1 MQYKYSEDLLT
12 PDQMY
17 FCTNRN
23 SCLIQPTYKLDT
35 KEQEESGDFI
45 PRILVQ
51 DEEEGGKTVTR
62 TRTRTR
68 T

>member
-1 MQYKYSEDLLT
+1 MTQYKYGEDLLT

-23 SCLIQPTYKLDT
+23 SYLRQTTYQLDT

-62 TRTRTR
+62 TRT
-68 T
+68 

>member
-1 MQYKYSEDLLT
+1 MTQYKYGEDLLT

-23 SCLIQPTYKLDT
+23 SCLRQPTYKLDT

-62 TRTRTR
+62 IRT
-68 T
+68 